1 MLHNRTIPICSGLL
15 CLAAA
20 AILVT
25 LSCSRPA
32 TAQVP
37 ADSDDLALAAW
48 DYCSQAIDEQAP
60 SQAPGTGQVPTQP
73 ADSAAGKTAPAS
85 GAATGAQPAG
95 GATTGPG
102 GIPSA
107 PAEEPPTEAE
117 KAIDEAIK
125 KISKLQSVAADLEQ
139 DVEMLNQKFKI
150 TGRYL
155 KAPNTRLYVLLMVS
169 GGLPDTTGRFLQVCD
184 GETLWEYEL
193 VLDQSFYRKLLI
205 KPILERLNSPD
216 LDPEIR
222 AKATTQM
229 GVAGPETLL
238 VGLRKTLRFD
248 QREEAV
254 VDGKKFWK
262 FHGTWK
268 SRQGL
273 AFNSQPVNPIG
284 PLPPYIPMDATLYL
298 GMADSWP
305 YQLNLL
311 GREASDLLDTRKTGP
326 DGKIVGSKASRQ
338 KIPRT
343 RISMTYSNV
352 KLNAVIRQDEFV
364 FQAPANA
371 AVSDD
376 TESLLKTLDRAL
388 EASAQKK
395 KTDAAR
401 KEGEILPQSIDV
413 PVPGGAEGE
422 PKPGG

>member
-25 LSCSRPA
+25 LSFSRPA

-37 ADSDDLALAAW
+37 AESEDLALAAW
-48 DYCSQAIDEQAP
+48 EYCSQATGNQVP
-60 SQAPGTGQVPTQP
+60 SQPSEPGSGQVPAQP
-73 ADSAAGKTAPAS
+73 ADSAAGKGAPS
-85 GAATGAQPAG
+85 SSSPAATTGGPA
-95 GATTGPG
+95 TGPG

-107 PAEEPPTEAE
+107 PPEEPPTEAE

-155 KAPNTRLYVLLMVS
+155 KAPNTRLYVLLTVS
-169 GGLPDTTGRFLQVCD
+169 TGLPDTTGRFLQVCD
-184 GETLWEYEL
+184 GQTLWEYEL
-193 VLDQSFYRKLLI
+193 VLDQSFYRKLSI

-216 LDPEIR
+216 LDPELR
-222 AKATTQM
+222 TRATTQM

-238 VGLRKTLRFD
+238 IGLRKTLLFD

-254 VDGKKFWK
+254 LDGKKVWK
-262 FHGTWK
+262 YHGTWK
-268 SRQGL
+268 NRQGL

-298 GMADSWP
+298 GMDDGWP

-311 GREASDLLDTRKTGP
+311 GREASDLADTRRKGP
-326 DGKIVGSKASRQ
+326 DGKIVGSKASRE

-343 RISMTYSNV
+343 RITMTYSNV
-352 KLNAVIRQDEFV
+352 KLNAALREDEFV
-364 FQAPANA
+364 FQPPANA
-371 AVSDD
+371 SVSDD

-395 KTDAAR
+395 KSDAAR
-401 KEGEILPQSIDV
+401 KDGEIIDQSIPV
-413 PVPGGAEGE
+413 PVPAGAPGE